1 LRKKKSESFTFPRF
15 NASLKKV
22 TSKIISE
29 MANIIQT
36 YSPYLLLGFLFAFLI
51 FLIWNI
57 ALQLQFSRLKK
68 RSFEFFGGNKV
79 NNLEELLL
87 SQTKSIKLL
96 DKDIQELYTISN
108 QINALAFK
116 GFHKL
121 GVVRFNPFKDVGGD
135 QSFSVALLNGKNDG
149 LTISS
154 LFTREGSRV
163 YTKTITGGVSE
174 KHPLTE
180 EEKEAI
186 QLAISSKNLIEKT
199 K

>member
-1 LRKKKSESFTFPRF
+1 
-15 NASLKKV
+15 
-22 TSKIISE
+22 

>member
-1 LRKKKSESFTFPRF
+1 MSTL
-15 NASLKKV
+15 
-22 TSKIISE
+22 
-29 MANIIQT
+29 ANIIQS
-36 YSPYLLLGFLFAFLI
+36 YSPYFLLVFLLVCVI
-51 FLIWNI
+51 FLAWNI
-57 ALQLQFSRLKK
+57 ALQLQIGRLKK
-68 RSFEFFGGNKV
+68 RSQEFFAGKSV
-79 NNLEELLL
+79 ANLEDLLL
-87 SQTKSIKLL
+87 SQAKSIKLL

-108 QINALAFK
+108 QINALAFR

-135 QSFSVALLNGKNDG
+135 QSFSVALLNGKSDG

-163 YTKTITGGVSE
+163 YTKTITGGISE

-186 QLAISSKNLIEKT
+186 QLAISSKNLIEKN

>member
-1 LRKKKSESFTFPRF
+1 MTNL
-15 NASLKKV
+15 
-22 TSKIISE
+22 
-29 MANIIQT
+29 IQT
-36 YSPYLLLGFLFAFLI
+36 YSLPFLLGFLLVSLI
-51 FLIWNI
+51 LLFWNI
-57 ALQLQFSRLKK
+57 ALQIQISRLKK
-68 RSFEFFGGNKV
+68 RSREFFAGGKV
-79 NNLEELLL
+79 DNLEDLIL
-87 SQTKSIKLL
+87 SQAKSLKLL

-108 QINALAFK
+108 QINALAFR

-121 GVVRFNPFKDVGGD
+121 GVVRFNPFRDVGGD
-135 QSFSVALLNGKNDG
+135 QSFSVALLNGRNDG

-163 YTKTITGGVSE
+163 YTKTILAGVSE

-186 QLAISSKNLIEKT
+186 KLAINSKTLIEKN

>member
-1 LRKKKSESFTFPRF
+1 MSE
-15 NASLKKV
+15 L
-22 TSKIISE
+22 
-29 MANIIQT
+29 ANIIQN
-36 YSPYLLLGFLFAFLI
+36 YSPYFLLSFLLVFLV

-57 ALQLQFSRLKK
+57 LLQIQINRLKK
-68 RSFEFFGGNKV
+68 RSFEFFGGNKI

-87 SQTKSIKLL
+87 SQAKSLKLL
-96 DKDIQELYTISN
+96 DKDIQELYAISN
-108 QINALAFK
+108 QINALSFR

-163 YTKTITGGVSE
+163 YTKTILAGVSE

-186 QLAISSKNLIEKT
+186 QIAISSSPKKLIEK

>member
-1 LRKKKSESFTFPRF
+1 MSNLTSVIQNYLSYI
-15 NASLKKV
+15 SLV
-22 TSKIISE
+22 
-29 MANIIQT
+29 
-36 YSPYLLLGFLFAFLI
+36 FLVVLVI
-51 FLIWNI
+51 FLVWNI
-57 ALQLQFSRLKK
+57 TLQIQISRLKK
-68 RSFEFFGGNKV
+68 RSQEFFAGGKV
-79 NNLEELLL
+79 DNLEDLLL
-87 SQTKSIKLL
+87 SQAKSLKLL
-96 DKDIQELYTISN
+96 DKDIQELYMISN

-135 QSFSVALLNGKNDG
+135 QSFSVALLNGKSDG

-163 YTKTITGGVSE
+163 YTKTIAGGISE

-186 QLAISSKNLIEKT
+186 QLATSAKNLIEKN

>member
-1 LRKKKSESFTFPRF
+1 MLE
-15 NASLKKV
+15 L
-22 TSKIISE
+22 
-29 MANIIQT
+29 ANIIQN
-36 YSPYLLLGFLFAFLI
+36 YSPYFLLGFLLVCLI

-57 ALQLQFSRLKK
+57 SLQVQVSRLKK
-68 RSFEFFGGNKV
+68 RSQEFFAGGKV
-79 NNLEELLL
+79 NNLEDLIL
-87 SQTKSIKLL
+87 SQAKTLKLL

-108 QINALAFK
+108 QINALSFR

-154 LFTREGSRV
+154 LFTREGARV
-163 YTKTITGGVSE
+163 YTKTITGAQSE
-174 KHPLTE
+174 KHPLTQ

-186 QLAISSKNLIEKT
+186 EIAMTPEKT
-199 K
+199 KKTNNSKN

>member
-1 LRKKKSESFTFPRF
+1 MPVLENFIHNSSATILLSFSFILVLF
-15 NASLKKV
+15 
-22 TSKIISE
+22 
-29 MANIIQT
+29 
-36 YSPYLLLGFLFAFLI
+36 LL
-51 FLIWNI
+51 WHI
-57 ALQLQFSRLKK
+57 ALQVQISHLKK
-68 RSFEFFGGNKV
+68 RNREFFAGGKV
-79 NNLEELLL
+79 DNLEDLLL
-87 SQTKSIKLL
+87 TQAKSIKLL

-108 QINALAFK
+108 QINALAFR

-154 LFTREGSRV
+154 LFTRDGSRV
-163 YTKTITGGVSE
+163 YTKTIAGGVSE

>member
-1 LRKKKSESFTFPRF
+1 MANVIQNYFPYSLLVFSLVSLILLTWNITLQIQVSNLKKKSR
-15 NASLKKV
+15 
-22 TSKIISE
+22 
-29 MANIIQT
+29 
-36 YSPYLLLGFLFAFLI
+36 
-51 FLIWNI
+51 
-57 ALQLQFSRLKK
+57 
-68 RSFEFFGGNKV
+68 EFFAGGKV
-79 NNLEELLL
+79 DNLEDLLL
-87 SQTKSIKLL
+87 SQAKSIKLL

-108 QINALAFK
+108 QINALAFR

-135 QSFSVALLNGKNDG
+135 QSFSVAILNGKNDG

-163 YTKTITGGVSE
+163 YTKTITAGLTE

-186 QLAISSKNLIEKT
+186 KLALSSKPLIEKN

>member
-1 LRKKKSESFTFPRF
+1 MS
-15 NASLKKV
+15 SL
-22 TSKIISE
+22 S
-29 MANIIQT
+29 NIIQN
-36 YSPYLLLGFLFAFLI
+36 YSPYLFLGFLFI
-51 FLIWNI
+51 VVVFLIWNI
-57 ALQLQFSRLKK
+57 LLQIQINRLRKK
-68 RSFEFFGGNKV
+68 SHEFFAGGKV
-79 NNLEELLL
+79 NNLEDLIL
-87 SQTKSIKLL
+87 SQAKSIKTL
-96 DKDIQELYTISN
+96 DKDIQELYDISN
-108 QINALAFK
+108 QINALAFR

-121 GVVRFNPFKDVGGD
+121 GAVRFNPFKDVGGD

-163 YTKTITGGVSE
+163 YTKTITAGISE

-186 QLAISSKNLIEKT
+186 KLALSSKNIIEKN